1 MLSILKT
8 NNKGKIKG
16 KILEQAECKYSIE
29 GENFYEGKLVVERLS
44 EANDILPFTISEKLV
59 KAYGLTLAAGMNVS
73 FSGELRSYNKLVDG
87 KSRLILSFFVKEVN
101 SLEDEEESDLNELN
115 LTGYICKD
123 PVFRT
128 TPFNREITDMLM
140 AVNRSYN
147 KSDYIPC
154 ITWGRNARFVGEMP
168 VGTKLEIVGRIQS
181 REYIKKIDEISEPLK
196 KTAYEISVS
205 KVTVCE

>member
-1 MLSILKT
+1 MNHELLD
-8 NNKGKIKG
+8 NNKVFLQGRVAS
-16 KILEQAECKYSIE
+16 EPQYSHEVFDE
-29 GENFYEGKLVVERLS
+29 GFYTCNLAIGRLSGQEDLIPITVSERLVANH
-44 EANDILPFTISEKLV
+44 EIKLNDIIALKGQF
-59 KAYGLTLAAGMNVS
+59 
-73 FSGELRSYNKLVDG
+73 RSYNKLEDG
-87 KSRLILSFFVKEVN
+87 KSKLVLTVFVRE
-101 SLEDEEESDLNELN
+101 LCDLDQNANPNTIEIF
-115 LTGYICKD
+115 GYICKA
-123 PVFRT
+123 PIYRT

-181 REYIKKIDEISEPLK
+181 RDYVKKLDETSEPLK